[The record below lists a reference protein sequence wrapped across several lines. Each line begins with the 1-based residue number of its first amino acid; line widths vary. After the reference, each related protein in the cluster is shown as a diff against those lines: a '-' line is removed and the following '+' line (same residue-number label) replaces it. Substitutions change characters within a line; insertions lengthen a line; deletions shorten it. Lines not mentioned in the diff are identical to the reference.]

1 MKNNLL
7 APALAALAMFILGS
21 IFWMNLLPCKV
32 ISTTADDRVA
42 AAALDAVIPETG
54 LYLVPSPHIDPEVAE
69 ELFEAGPSAMIH
81 FMKEGHPMMDP
92 GKFLK
97 GYLHYFVVA
106 LLLGMILRNSG
117 VAAKG
122 YCSAVKLSIMVG
134 LTGGVLTTLSEP
146 IWWRHLWSWGFIN
159 LIYATLTFMIAGL
172 VLAKFLPKPE
182 TSE

>member
-69 ELFEAGPSAMIH
+69 
-81 FMKEGHPMMDP
+81 
-92 GKFLK
+92 
-97 GYLHYFVVA
+97 
-106 LLLGMILRNSG
+106 
-117 VAAKG
+117 
-122 YCSAVKLSIMVG
+122 
-134 LTGGVLTTLSEP
+134 
-146 IWWRHLWSWGFIN
+146 
-159 LIYATLTFMIAGL
+159 
-172 VLAKFLPKPE
+172 
-182 TSE
+182 